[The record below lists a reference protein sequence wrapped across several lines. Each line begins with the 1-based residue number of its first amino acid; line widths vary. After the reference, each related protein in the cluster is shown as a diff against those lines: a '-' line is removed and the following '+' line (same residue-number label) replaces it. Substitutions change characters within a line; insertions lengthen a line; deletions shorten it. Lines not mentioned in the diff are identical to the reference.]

1 MSLANPRSAYTQTQ
15 NLGGNPRST
24 EARALMEAA
33 RRLSDARQQVEHDPE
48 AYRTALRLNW
58 RLWTIIQCDVASP
71 ENPLPPELKSNIIS
85 LSVFVDRQT
94 LSALSDPSA
103 AKLNSLID
111 INRNIAAGLMTR
123 PEGAPAP
130 QSAPPKVAAGGGVA
144 V

>member
-33 RRLSDARQQVEHDPE
+33 RRMSDARQQADHDPE

-71 ENPLPPELKSNIIS
+71 ENPLPPELKANIIS
-85 LSVFVDRQT
+85 LSIFVDRQT

-111 INRNIAAGLMTR
+111 INRNIAAGLMAR
-123 PEGAPAP
+123 PEPASGAQP
-130 QSAPPKVAAGGGVA
+130 APPKVAVGGGVA

>member
-33 RRLSDARQQVEHDPE
+33 RRLSDARQPVDHDPE
-48 AYRTALRLNW
+48 AYRTA
-58 RLWTIIQCDVASP
+58 
-71 ENPLPPELKSNIIS
+71 NPLPPELKANIIS

-103 AKLNSLID
+103 AKLNTLID

-123 PEGAPAP
+123 PEGAPGP
-130 QSAPPKVAAGGGVA
+130 QPAPPKMAAGGGVA

>member
-15 NLGGNPRST
+15 TLGGNPRST

-33 RRLSDARQQVEHDPE
+33 RRLSDARQQVDSDPE

-71 ENPLPPELKSNIIS
+71 ENPLPPELKANIIS
-85 LSVFVDRQT
+85 LSIFVDRQT
-94 LSALSDPSA
+94 LSALSNPA
-103 AKLNSLID
+103 ASKLNSLID

-123 PEGAPAP
+123 PD
-130 QSAPPKVAAGGGVA
+130 SAPGAQPLPPKMAAGGGVA

>member
-1 MSLANPRSAYTQTQ
+1 MSLANPRSAYAQTQ

-24 EARALMEAA
+24 EARALIEAA
-33 RRLSDARQQVEHDPE
+33 RRLSDARQLIEHDPE

-71 ENPLPPELKSNIIS
+71 ENPLPSDLKANIIS
-85 LSVFVDRQT
+85 LSIFVDKQT
-94 LSALSDPSA
+94 LSALSDPAA

-123 PEGAPAP
+123 PDQAAAP
-130 QSAPPKVAAGGGVA
+130 QAPTPGKVAVGGVA

>member
-1 MSLANPRSAYTQTQ
+1 
-15 NLGGNPRST
+15 
-24 EARALMEAA
+24 MEAA
-33 RRLSDARQQVEHDPE
+33 RRLSDARQQVDHDPE

-71 ENPLPPELKSNIIS
+71 ENPLSSELKANIIS

-123 PEGAPAP
+123 PEAAPGAQPV
-130 QSAPPKVAAGGGVA
+130 PPKVAAGGGVA

>member
-24 EARALMEAA
+24 EARALIEAA
-33 RRLSDARQQVEHDPE
+33 RRLSDARQMIEHDPE

-71 ENPLPPELKSNIIS
+71 ENPLPSDLKANIIS
-85 LSVFVDRQT
+85 LSIFVDKQT
-94 LSALSDPSA
+94 LSALGDPAA

-123 PEGAPAP
+123 PDQPAAPQAPA
-130 QSAPPKVAAGGGVA
+130 SGKVAAGGVA